1 MDCACNSG
9 EPVIAL
15 IEVEPLSVGDA
26 MGYHPPPFDDFDGL
40 LARMKK
46 MEETC
51 TRYEK
56 FMETGVLLSRM
67 EKMEETCALYER
79 SMETLS
85 KQVEVVNFDDLKVEL
100 GGLKEKLEKMENS
113 AATAQG
119 ITQEQTGVPEKLQL
133 DLVAAGSRQSGRKSL
148 HGQDAEEEM
157 EEEMEEWNVYAFK
170 TSVWDLALV
179 IGMED
184 QGIMGSIFVTML
196 LALNALMQIS
206 LCLVINDSLTIPL
219 IDDGTTQAMK
229 DWRTY
234 SGHAWDYVDKLSFE
248 PLARRICR
256 NDDSVPMSSSV
267 SGTLGDIAGYLPSA
281 EDRANESP
289 ALGHLLPVALA
300 GMRGE
305 LMCIMAL
312 IIWIT
317 NVMVV
322 ISEAIQFSRAV
333 WYLEKGLTKITLTS
347 EGREL
352 TSMGRLRK
360 CYMAG
365 ILSLQL
371 LVAFILAITGIFHL
385 SYTITVGDLIMNAA
399 ALQVVL
405 ELDETFYD
413 ALAPLHARALIESF
427 KPIARPPLRSWK
439 GLDAWPAVSF
449 GALCMT
455 LALVIPTVLEPQ
467 RMHLEDARTEI
478 CGGNLD
484 FVAVKDRMGVVWAS
498 EVSGFDDDGWVS
510 PFKEEIP
517 TESEGKSYQFRA
529 VQQLVQDNSPAS
541 SNAVNG
547 FLGSKLLASNL
558 HKTSTH
564 SLTGSCF
571 GMMGAIWSLDSV
583 SNLDVGL
590 SSATWNSNCVDNLP
604 KKLGCLPSNW
614 NDKCD
619 ETFKQMIYT
628 EILQH
633 AMELASHGSGVR
645 VMLGEKV
652 MGCESVFKYCQ
663 WDSLVGVRARQICP
677 VTCGCHDP
685 RISIAIGGSNNGC
698 SPACARTEKFKTVQK
713 TRPCQDLGKNAEY
726 WKSWKQGMGNLSLS
740 YPESWRAAYEKIVKA
755 VDKDHCAITA
765 VKDPVNDWRSMCTRS
780 YYYYIK
786 PLVHAC
792 PVACGCNETLH
803 EHCPLSCRV

>member
-1 MDCACNSG
+1 
-9 EPVIAL
+9 
-15 IEVEPLSVGDA
+15 
-26 MGYHPPPFDDFDGL
+26 
-40 LARMKK
+40 
-46 MEETC
+46 
-51 TRYEK
+51 
-56 FMETGVLLSRM
+56 
-67 EKMEETCALYER
+67 
-79 SMETLS
+79 
-85 KQVEVVNFDDLKVEL
+85 
-100 GGLKEKLEKMENS
+100 
-113 AATAQG
+113 
-119 ITQEQTGVPEKLQL
+119 
-133 DLVAAGSRQSGRKSL
+133 VAAGSGHDAEQETTRQSARKSL

-196 LALNALMQIS
+196 LALNALMQIF

-300 GMRGE
+300 GMQGE

-333 WYLEKGLTKITLTS
+333 WYLEPGNMEGWKGLTKITLTS

-371 LVAFILAITGIFHL
+371 LVAFNLAITGIFYL
-385 SYTITVGDLIMNAA
+385 SYTISVGDLIMNAA

-413 ALAPLHARALIESF
+413 ALAPFQARALIESF

-439 GLDAWPAVSF
+439 GLDAWPAVRLE
-449 GALCMT
+449 LC
-455 LALVIPTVLEPQ
+455 V
-467 RMHLEDARTEI
+467 
-478 CGGNLD
+478 
-484 FVAVKDRMGVVWAS
+484 
-498 EVSGFDDDGWVS
+498 
-510 PFKEEIP
+510 
-517 TESEGKSYQFRA
+517 
-529 VQQLVQDNSPAS
+529 
-541 SNAVNG
+541 
-547 FLGSKLLASNL
+547 
-558 HKTSTH
+558 
-564 SLTGSCF
+564 
-571 GMMGAIWSLDSV
+571 
-583 SNLDVGL
+583 
-590 SSATWNSNCVDNLP
+590 
-604 KKLGCLPSNW
+604 
-614 NDKCD
+614 
-619 ETFKQMIYT
+619 
-628 EILQH
+628 
-633 AMELASHGSGVR
+633 
-645 VMLGEKV
+645 
-652 MGCESVFKYCQ
+652 
-663 WDSLVGVRARQICP
+663 
-677 VTCGCHDP
+677 
-685 RISIAIGGSNNGC
+685 
-698 SPACARTEKFKTVQK
+698 
-713 TRPCQDLGKNAEY
+713 
-726 WKSWKQGMGNLSLS
+726 
-740 YPESWRAAYEKIVKA
+740 
-755 VDKDHCAITA
+755 
-765 VKDPVNDWRSMCTRS
+765 
-780 YYYYIK
+780 
-786 PLVHAC
+786 
-792 PVACGCNETLH
+792 
-803 EHCPLSCRV
+803 